1 MPDTFKN
8 SFKVEDKEMVS
19 LSVYNVG
26 FQKCEPL
33 YQWGPGIRDHYL
45 IHHIISGKGCYLAD
59 SKRYELSAGDTFLV
73 YPYTEVTYYA
83 DEKEPWEYYWVGFAG
98 SDASTMLKSTDFSKQ
113 QPVIYSQKPSGD
125 LPASENV
132 LKELI
137 LKIYEARGSSLS
149 NIVEMTGHLY
159 SVLAYFIKTS
169 SVSAKRQDSY
179 LSYTKKG
186 IEYITCH
193 YSYPITV
200 EDIAEYVGIS
210 RSHLF
215 RSFQTCISKSP
226 KEYLSSYRIKQAC
239 LLLKQS
245 DLSITAIAK
254 SVGFVNNLY
263 FSKAFHKLKGI
274 SPSEYARKNKQK
286 TSLLEEKEEN

>member
-59 SKRYELSAGDTFLV
+59 NKTYHLSAGDTFLV
-73 YPYTEVTYYA
+73 YPYTEVTYFA
-83 DEKEPWEYYWVGFAG
+83 DEKDPWEYYWVGFAG
-98 SDASTMLKSTDFSKQ
+98 SDASTMLQSTDFSNK
-113 QPVIYSQKPSGD
+113 QPVIYSQCSAGKKDS
-125 LPASENV
+125 SQNV

-137 LKIYEARGSSLS
+137 LKIYDARGSSLS
-149 NIVEMTGHLY
+149 NIVEMTGQLY
-159 SVLAYFIKTS
+159 SVLAYFIRTS
-169 SVSAKRQDSY
+169 SVSAKRQDTY
-179 LSYTKKG
+179 LTYAKKG
-186 IEYITCH
+186 IEYISCH

-215 RSFQTCISKSP
+215 RAFQTYVSKSP

-263 FSKAFHKLKGI
+263 FSKAFHKLKGM
-274 SPSEYARKNKQK
+274 SPSQYAQKNKQK
-286 TSLLEEKEEN
+286 TDFEKTEEN